1 MTNKFAAALM
11 GVWLL
16 AGTAALAQSKPDFSG
31 DWVLNKEKS
40 VLGSL
45 PAPDLMLQKIEHKD
59 PDLKVA
65 THTVTGPQSDI
76 NYEAKYTTDGKECL
90 NKYGDQINLKS
101 KLVWER
107 ATLDVD
113 TDMLDAAGAHLMT
126 FRGKWTLSADGKV
139 LTEIEHIESPQG
151 SFDVTYV
158 FDKR

>member
-1 MTNKFAAALM
+1 MHKLAAALI

-16 AGTAALAQSKPDFSG
+16 AGTAALAQTKPDFSG

-40 VLGSL
+40 ALGSL

-59 PDLKVA
+59 PDLKVT
-65 THTVTGPQSDI
+65 THTVSGPSDV
-76 NYEAKYTTDGKECL
+76 NYDAKYTTDGKECL

-101 KLVWER
+101 KLVWNHR
-107 ATLDVD
+107 TLDVN
-113 TDMLDAAGAHLMT
+113 TDMLDAGGAHLMT
-126 FRGKWTLSADGKV
+126 FKGKWNLSADGKALV
-139 LTEIEHIESPQG
+139 ETEHIESPQG

>member
-65 THTVTGPQSDI
+65 THTVAQPQGDI

-90 NKYGDQINLKS
+90 NKFGDQMNLKS
-101 KLVWER
+101 RLVWDHQ
-107 ATLDVD
+107 TLVVD
-113 TDMLDAAGAHLMT
+113 TDMTSASGAHLMT
-126 FRGKWTLSADGKV
+126 LKGKWTLSADGKV
-139 LTEIEHIESPQG
+139 LTQAEHIDSPQG
-151 SFDVTYV
+151 PIDVTYV
-158 FDKR
+158 CDKR